1 MSVTPDRLT
10 SSIMP
15 NAPVRPRVEV
25 RLGCKA
31 PRSLCFGDVFITN
44 KADHYNENDDD
55 NKIKTTPPAT
65 GDMVEELNLAMAIAQ
80 SLNDQ

>member
-15 NAPVRPRVEV
+15 NAPTRPRVEMM
-25 RLGCKA
+25 LDYNKA
-31 PRSLCFGDVFITN
+31 ARSLCFEDVFITN
-44 KADHYNENDDD
+44 KADHRDENDDD
-55 NKIKTTPPAT
+55 KMKTTHMVT

-80 SLNDQ
+80 SLNDK